1 MSWSIHKIGLKEAVC
16 KEVVEC
22 DHMPAGLKKTV
33 LEVAAFS
40 TVNGLEVSSSGH
52 MGAGPCVYKFE
63 VRPVALVLES
73 PPRSQPVVPAP
84 EPTPAMIA
92 TATVPAVEVPYDGKD
107 FVPDAA
113 PAYDGKD
120 FVPDAEPS
128 APAADPNATET
139 RVPLAVEV
147 AAPSGV

>member
-84 EPTPAMIA
+84 EP
-92 TATVPAVEVPYDGKD
+92 
-107 FVPDAA
+107 A
-113 PAYDGKD
+113 PAA
-120 FVPDAEPS
+120 VP

-139 RVPLAVEV
+139 PLPQSDAPAP
-147 AAPSGV
+147 AAPVDAAS